1 MTCIARTIFTSFSA
15 SVHQDVGIR
24 MRRLRGLEYA
34 SAATQAQGTAPG
46 SPCWRSSC
54 LLSALTPPFHAT
66 RLAAL
71 VSFRGFARDLAP
83 VSILLYRTFYLSC
96 FAYLSLPLR
105 SWEPFN
111 PSFFFIIQP
120 SHLSPV
126 TRFLSTHR
134 PFVFRLYRDTLID
147 KNILALTYPNHGFTR
162 GEYMHDMVVHL
173 HRHFPIFINL
183 LDIPSIQSQ
192 TTQLYIL

>member
-71 VSFRGFARDLAP
+71 VSLAIWRQFRSCCTERSIFLVLPICHFLFARGNR
-83 VSILLYRTFYLSC
+83 SILRSSLSSNHLTC
-96 FAYLSLPLR
+96 HPLR
-105 SWEPFN
+105 VSCQLTV
-111 PSFFFIIQP
+111 PSY
-120 SHLSPV
+120 SD
-126 TRFLSTHR
+126 STE
-134 PFVFRLYRDTLID
+134 
-147 KNILALTYPNHGFTR
+147 IL
-162 GEYMHDMVVHL
+162 
-173 HRHFPIFINL
+173 
-183 LDIPSIQSQ
+183 
-192 TTQLYIL
+192 